1 MRTTL
6 LLAALVGSGTAL
18 TLTARDGTSATLFTG
33 CLKEGYVAMTFDDGP
48 WKYHKNVSDTCTA
61 AGANVTFFV
70 NGLNYDCIYNDPY
83 PGWLADDM
91 ERGHQIASHTWSH
104 KDMTTLSQAE
114 LDDEIDKPNSAFL
127 ALPYPTRSYDV
138 ESAVAFQKI
147 LGVKPAFLRPPY
159 GNCNDTVL
167 AALGQRGMNAATWDF
182 DSGDST
188 GSSAADSKKAYDQ
201 RLASNPTGNILALN
215 HETMPTTVT
224 DVLPYA
230 ISALQA
236 KKYKLVTLATCLG
249 SEPYLPASAPETSDF
264 SWHC

>member
-6 LLAALVGSGTAL
+6 FLAALVGSGTAL

-33 CLKEGYVAMTFDDGP
+33 CAKAGHAALTFDDGP
-48 WKYHKNVSDTCTA
+48 WQYHKNVSDICTA
-61 AGANVTFFV
+61 AGANVTFFI

-83 PGWLADDM
+83 PGWLANDI

-104 KDMTTLSQAE
+104 KDLTMLSQAD
-114 LDDEIDKPNSAFL
+114 LDAEIDKPNI
-127 ALPYPTRSYDV
+127 
-138 ESAVAFQKI
+138 AFQKI

-215 HETMPTTVT
+215 HETMASTVT

-249 SEPYLPASAPETSDF
+249 LAPYLPASAAETSDF